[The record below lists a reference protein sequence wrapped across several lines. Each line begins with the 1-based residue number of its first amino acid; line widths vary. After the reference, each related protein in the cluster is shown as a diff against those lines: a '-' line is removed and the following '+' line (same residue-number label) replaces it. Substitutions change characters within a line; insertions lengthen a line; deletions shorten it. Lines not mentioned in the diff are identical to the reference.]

1 MPKIFPGAS
10 VYTPP
15 SSVNVLSFHGGGY
28 RGYFSALVAQALERR
43 KASLGD
49 RRPLAQS
56 FDLLCGTSAGSIIA
70 AGLAANVPISAIV
83 TMMREKGPDIF
94 PERRFLKT
102 KPGFFGSR
110 FASNN
115 LKNALIATLGDIR
128 LGALEKALLI
138 PTVNE
143 TDGQPVVFRSYDPSQ
158 SDIRLVDV
166 VLASAAAPTYFP
178 LHRIGGKR
186 YADGGLI
193 ANGPELIAA
202 SDLLARFDVPL
213 SGQKILSIGTT
224 CRSMQSAAPS
234 SSRDR
239 WGIIEWFFR
248 YNRLLSLLMDG
259 QVSLQREL
267 LRTLGPT
274 TPPLHLDIELTSDQ
288 YRHVDLVLANS
299 QARQTLETASTAC
312 LKRISNSERCQID
325 VMLAR
330 VARSIGYYQ
339 EPGSYLKRSRFLS

>member
-166 VLASAAAPTYFP
+166 IFRL
-178 LHRIGGKR
+178 
-186 YADGGLI
+186 
-193 ANGPELIAA
+193 
-202 SDLLARFDVPL
+202 
-213 SGQKILSIGTT
+213 
-224 CRSMQSAAPS
+224 CRRSNV
-234 SSRDR
+234 
-239 WGIIEWFFR
+239 F
-248 YNRLLSLLMDG
+248 
-259 QVSLQREL
+259 
-267 LRTLGPT
+267 
-274 TPPLHLDIELTSDQ
+274 
-288 YRHVDLVLANS
+288 
-299 QARQTLETASTAC
+299 STAPHRRQALRRWWADRQWPGTDC
-312 LKRISNSERCQID
+312 RVRSSCAVRRASEWAKNPQHRNNLPVHAKR
-325 VMLAR
+325 
-330 VARSIGYYQ
+330 
-339 EPGSYLKRSRFLS
+339 GSVIIQRQMGDHRMVFQV